1 MPAPKLRFKDEQG
14 QEYPKWESM
23 KLGESTYIERG
34 GSPRPINRYITNNP
48 NGINWIKI
56 GDAPVEGNVIT
67 SVKEKII
74 PEGVSKSRK
83 VFKGDLI
90 LSNSM
95 SYGRPYLLAVDGCIH
110 DGWLLIRNDKNIFD
124 IRFLMQ
130 ELSSQYVKTQY
141 DRLSN
146 QGVVS
151 NLNKELVKSVL
162 IKIPFLPEQEKI
174 ADFLTA
180 YDHMIDVQSQRVEAM
195 RTRKKGL
202 LQQIFSQEI
211 RFKDDQGQNYPE
223 WVEKQL
229 GEVGNVTKLA
239 GFEFT
244 SYVNYSDQG
253 HIIALRG
260 LNVKNGSLILN
271 DVKYIDNS
279 DFSKLSRSKLYKN
292 DLLYTYVG
300 TVGEV
305 AIINDDD
312 RFYLAPNV
320 ARIRFENTVV
330 ARYMMYCFESTIFY
344 NNKVRP
350 LIASS
355 SQPALS
361 MGNIRKFKIPLPSLQ
376 EQQKIADFL
385 TAVDVLIE
393 VEEKRLETMKTIK
406 KGLLQQMFI

>member
-1 MPAPKLRFKDEQG
+1 MLVPKLRFKDESGKDYPEWVKKKFENLAVCFDSKRIPVEKNRRRSGDIPYYGANGIQDYINDWIFDGEYVLLAEDGGHYNEFAIKPIAQYVKGKIWVNNHAHIVQANKDNSSCFLFHVLEHKDIRKYINGSTRGKLTQGDMWKILLTVPSLSEQEKIADFLTAYDHMIDVQSQRVEAMKTRKKGLLQQIFSQEIRFKNDQG
-14 QEYPKWESM
+14 QNYPEWVSR
-23 KLGESTYIERG
+23 KLGDSTYIERG
-34 GSPRPINRYITNNP
+34 GSPRPINKYITEDSS
-48 NGINWIKI
+48 GTNWIKI

-162 IKIPFLPEQEKI
+162 IKIPSLP
-174 ADFLTA
+174 
-180 YDHMIDVQSQRVEAM
+180 
-195 RTRKKGL
+195 
-202 LQQIFSQEI
+202 
-211 RFKDDQGQNYPE
+211 
-223 WVEKQL
+223 
-229 GEVGNVTKLA
+229 
-239 GFEFT
+239 
-244 SYVNYSDQG
+244 
-253 HIIALRG
+253 
-260 LNVKNGSLILN
+260 
-271 DVKYIDNS
+271 
-279 DFSKLSRSKLYKN
+279 
-292 DLLYTYVG
+292 
-300 TVGEV
+300 
-305 AIINDDD
+305 
-312 RFYLAPNV
+312 
-320 ARIRFENTVV
+320 
-330 ARYMMYCFESTIFY
+330 
-344 NNKVRP
+344 
-350 LIASS
+350 
-355 SQPALS
+355 
-361 MGNIRKFKIPLPSLQ
+361 

-385 TAVDVLIE
+385 TAVDAQIE

>member
-1 MPAPKLRFKDEQG
+1 MPVPKLRFKDEQG

-162 IKIPFLPEQEKI
+162 IKIPSLPEQEKI
-174 ADFLTA
+174 ADFLSS
-180 YDHMIDVQSQRVEAM
+180 YDRMIDVQSQRVEAM
-195 RTRKKGL
+195 KTRKKGL
-202 LQQIFSQEI
+202 LRKIFSQEI
-211 RFKDDQGQNYPE
+211 RFKDDHGQNYPE
-223 WVEKQL
+223 WGKNIFGKVIQRKSKTALSTKDLPGVEYEDIISGLGRLNKNIYEKQS
-229 GEVGNVTKLA
+229 GKKGIV
-239 GFEFT
+239 
-244 SYVNYSDQG
+244 
-253 HIIALRG
+253 
-260 LNVKNGSLILN
+260 
-271 DVKYIDNS
+271 
-279 DFSKLSRSKLYKN
+279 FSKGDVLYGKLRPYLKN
-292 DLLYTYVG
+292 WLLPNFHG
-300 TVGEV
+300 V
-305 AIINDDD
+305 AIGDFWVLTSSFVI
-312 RFYLAPNV
+312 APFLYYFIQSDTFAQV
-320 ARIRFENTVV
+320 ANTSIGTKMPRADWKLVQ
-330 ARYMMYCFESTIFY
+330 AMTIT
-344 NNKVRP
+344 
-350 LIASS
+350 I
-355 SQPALS
+355 
-361 MGNIRKFKIPLPSLQ
+361 PSLP

-385 TAVDVLIE
+385 TAMDAQIE